1 MKEDGLRSP
10 FIFGRINLLVN
21 LASRIDEKVGNL
33 SERANNFCGRL
44 SGFFILLIAIIVTY
58 EVIMRFLFRSPTI
71 WVLEISI
78 YLCVASAFLSAGFTQ
93 KEKSHIH
100 VDLLT
105 LRLCRR
111 ERILIELLT
120 SLLGVLYVLV
130 LIWEGGKVAISS
142 LVLGETSPTVLK
154 VPVVIPR
161 AFVPLGGIILLLE
174 LLRNIF
180 HLISETQTGQ
190 KESVEETRYLPKGL
204 FPLLFLALLGLGI
217 GLLIS
222 KGFTSLGLVILLFL
236 LLFSGMPVAF
246 AMGFLGVVGF
256 FFLFGG
262 FPMLVQIPLVAYKVL
277 DDFIIVA
284 IPLFIMTS
292 TVLMVG
298 EVGANLF
305 EVASKWVRH
314 LPGGLAV
321 AAIISCAVFAAISGS
336 STATVATIGIIAL
349 PEMISRGYR
358 RDFTFGVLAIGG
370 VLGPLI
376 PPSIFMIVIGAMT
389 GDSVGKLFMAGMLP
403 GIMLA
408 VIFSIYIIFHSL
420 KDKSIPK
427 MDPAPLKERWEATWK
442 AFWGLLT
449 PVIILGGIYTGIFTP
464 TEAAAIGV
472 TYGLFI
478 SIFFYRTISFKKF
491 WRIITDTS
499 RLNSMILFIVAG
511 ALIFGQVVTM
521 MEVPQRVCGFLAD
534 LPLSPMTILGLT
546 LIFILV
552 LGALMDELSILLITY
567 PIIYYIFVQ
576 HFNFNSIWFALVFV
590 FTLEVGLVAPP
601 VGINL
606 FVVQGIDKTARFEEV
621 VRGVWP
627 FMLLMMSAIFIV
639 VYFKPLSLW
648 LPGLIG

>member
-1 MKEDGLRSP
+1 MGT
-10 FIFGRINLLVN
+10 
-21 LASRIDEKVGNL
+21 LADKIDEKLGFL
-33 SERANNFCGRL
+33 SEKLNKFCGAVSGL
-44 SGFFILLIAIIVTY
+44 SILTIAITVTY
-58 EVIMRFLFRSPTI
+58 EILMRFIFRSPTI

-78 YLCVASAFLSAGFTQ
+78 YLCIASVFLAAGYTQ
-93 KEKSHIH
+93 REKSHIR

-105 LRLCRR
+105 LRLGKRDR
-111 ERILIELLT
+111 MIIEFFTSILAII
-120 SLLGVLYVLV
+120 YVLV
-130 LIWEGGKVAISS
+130 LTWEGAKLAIGA
-142 LVLGETSPTVLK
+142 LALGETSPTVLRI
-154 VPVVIPR
+154 PVFIPR
-161 AFVPLGGIILLLE
+161 VFVPIGGILLLLE
-174 LLRNIF
+174 LLRNTF
-180 HLISETQTGQ
+180 HLISEAKNGQ
-190 KESVEETRYLPKGL
+190 KERLEEAGHLPKGF
-204 FPLLFLALLGLGI
+204 FPILFLVLYALGI
-217 GLLIS
+217 SMLIS
-222 KGFTSLGLVILLFL
+222 KGLTSVGLVVLLFL

-246 AMGFLGVVGF
+246 AMGFLGVGGF
-256 FFLFGG
+256 YFLFGG
-262 FPMLVQIPLVAYKVL
+262 FPMLVQVPLVAYKVL

-292 TVLMVG
+292 TVLMIG

-358 RDFTFGVLAIGG
+358 RDFSFGVLAIGG

-408 VIFSIYIIFHSL
+408 VIFSVYIIFHSI

-427 MDPAPLKERWEATWK
+427 MDPAPLKERWAATWK

-449 PVIILGGIYTGIFTP
+449 PIIILGGIYTGIFTP
-464 TEAAAIGV
+464 TEAAGIGV

-478 SIFFYRTISFKKF
+478 SIFFYRTVSFKKF
-491 WRIITDTS
+491 WRIIMETS

-521 MEVPQRVCGFLAD
+521 MELPQRVCSFLAG
-534 LPLSPMTILGLT
+534 LPLSPMTILWLT

-567 PIIYYIFVQ
+567 PILYYIFVQ
-576 HFNFNSIWFALVFV
+576 HFHLNSIWFALVFV

-606 FVVQGIDKTARFEEV
+606 FVVQGIDKTAQFGEV
-621 VRGVWP
+621 VKGVWP
-627 FMLLMMSAIFIV
+627 FMLLMIASIVIV
-639 VYFKPLSLW
+639 VYFKSLSLW